1 MIPPEADAILSGDD
15 QPLVRVRNAT
25 FVGVSGKA
33 ARVDMGDSRF
43 LCDFGSGYIPVTG
56 EVVRIWSVG
65 DQHFLFPAGPR
76 PTVGTVITAST
87 TTAVVQT
94 SVGEFT
100 MLYFGAA
107 PTSGDR
113 VGVTWSED
121 GPWCTSRLSSTPPP
135 VIPPPDP
142 GTGGGG
148 PTLRS
153 ATFQVT
159 DTGSTDRGSPR
170 WWQAQPWASNSTF
183 GAWFYGNQIRDSIPA
198 AAEFV
203 SLEFYVSWQQRQG
216 AAPRFALHDS
226 GAKGLIPGF
235 GAVTAW
241 NPEGGW
247 QVPPDP
253 AGWFNQLKAGGSR
266 VGVGLNQG
274 GYNKFSSRAQD
285 SMTGALRIS
294 WKA

>member
-1 MIPPEADAILSGDD
+1 MIDEAAAMFDTFGDAPRVMLRRGVFSG
-15 QPLVRVRNAT
+15 
-25 FVGVSGKA
+25 VGAGVA
-33 ARVDMGDSRF
+33 LVDMGTSRF
-43 LCDFGSGYIPVTG
+43 ACDWGTGYV
-56 EVVRIWSVG
+56 
-65 DQHFLFPAGPR
+65 
-76 PTVGTVITAST
+76 PTVGETVQILTVNDRHILLPSKALPGTGTVMT
-87 TTAVVQT
+87 TSATLVTVQT
-94 SVGEFT
+94 IAGTFT
-100 MLYFGAA
+100 MPFIGTA
-107 PTSGDR
+107 PTSGSL
-113 VGVTWSED
+113 VGISWSETPFVIGALSVQPTTP
-121 GPWCTSRLSSTPPP
+121 GPVPNP
-135 VIPPPDP
+135 
-142 GTGGGG
+142 GGGG

-266 VGVGLNQG
+266 MGVGLNQG